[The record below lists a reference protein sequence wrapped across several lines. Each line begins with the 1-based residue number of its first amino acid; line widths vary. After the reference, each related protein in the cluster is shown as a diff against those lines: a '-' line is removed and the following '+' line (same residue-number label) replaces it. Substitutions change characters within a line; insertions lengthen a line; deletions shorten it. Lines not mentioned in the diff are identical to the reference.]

1 MVRDDLVNILLGNKG
16 SEEER
21 SPYVISLVGMGGIGK
36 TVLAQLAYND
46 HEVKTHFEKR
56 VWVCVSEPFDQPR
69 VSKAIIKAFGGGD
82 SNSIELQV
90 LLEKICELIEG
101 KKFFLVL
108 DDVWIEDSTLWEPFK
123 LALKYGAQGCR
134 ILVTTRKSRFAKI
147 MGSTSACVI
156 NLEVL
161 SDEDCW
167 LMFSNIAFF
176 DKDPEQCRQLEVLG
190 RQIAMKCKGLPLA
203 AKTLRSLMRFM
214 RSKEQWK
221 NVINGRMF
229 WISIL
234 KCMT

>member
-1 MVRDDLVNILLGNKG
+1 M
-16 SEEER
+16 
-21 SPYVISLVGMGGIGK
+21 
-36 TVLAQLAYND
+36 
-46 HEVKTHFEKR
+46 
-56 VWVCVSEPFDQPR
+56 SEPFDQPR

-90 LLEKICELIEG
+90 LMEKICELIEG

-108 DDVWIEDSTLWEPFK
+108 DDVWTEDSTLWEPFR
-123 LALKYGAQGCR
+123 LASKYGAQGSR
-134 ILVTTRKSRFAKI
+134 ILVTIRKSRVAKI

-176 DKDPEQCRQLEVLG
+176 DKDPEQCGQLEVLLG

-221 NVINGRMF
+221 NALDSN
-229 WISIL
+229 
-234 KCMT
+234 